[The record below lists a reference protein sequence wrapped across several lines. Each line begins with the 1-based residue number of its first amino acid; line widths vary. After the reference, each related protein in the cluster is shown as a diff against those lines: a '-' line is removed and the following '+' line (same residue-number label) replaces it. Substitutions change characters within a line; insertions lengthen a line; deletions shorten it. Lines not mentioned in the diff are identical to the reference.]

1 MGDGEQGT
9 RELGIYKT
17 GNLDVRVS
25 FNSCSLFSDFSISVL
40 QTAFSR
46 SLPAQSPCRIDI
58 KLVLVR

>member
-25 FNSCSLFSDFSISVL
+25 FNPCSPISLSLFY
-40 QTAFSR
+40 R
-46 SLPAQSPCRIDI
+46 LP
-58 KLVLVR
+58 